1 MLRTAAGTSYASTSA
16 SSTATCAETNSA
28 PTACATRS
36 KLGCE
41 YGSRPVSPCA
51 RLRLSRRCLLY
62 LVRHRSR
69 RAREP
74 SVGHH
79 SRSQAYRV
87 DDFRIPPPNLSVQ
100 RPLHHRRACHRVVR
114 RRLAAY
120 APIPRPF
127 DLHRLPVH
135 IQRLRHR
142 LVTLLLGPRRRLAE
156 RPLHRGVVH
165 RPPTLRLSPR
175 PRLRHRCHHR
185 SHRDAK
191 AIEFLRHL
199 DHHRTHGAASTSVR
213 VFANPRWHDCCPVFN
228 PPSAALGARFLT
240 RLLAQDGIHTQLNLS
255 NAICRE
261 HKGREAWGPRRN
273 KSILIDCGPEC
284 RPTTR

>member
-1 MLRTAAGTSYASTSA
+1 M
-16 SSTATCAETNSA
+16 
-28 PTACATRS
+28 ACATRS
-36 KLGCE
+36 KLGRE

-114 RRLAAY
+114 RRLAAR

-135 IQRLRHR
+135 IQALQHR

-156 RPLHRGVVH
+156 RRLHRGV
-165 RPPTLRLSPR
+165 
-175 PRLRHRCHHR
+175 
-185 SHRDAK
+185 
-191 AIEFLRHL
+191 FLRHL

-240 RLLAQDGIHTQLNLS
+240 RLLAQDGIHTPP
-255 NAICRE
+255 
-261 HKGREAWGPRRN
+261 HRR
-273 KSILIDCGPEC
+273 S
-284 RPTTR
+284 